1 MSSENE
7 NYVRSTCE
15 RINDEAI
22 IIRGMTSSELR
33 VAMIISFVVWL
44 PLSIFIGIAVGH
56 PMMGLGLVGVGG
68 IASILFIGTIFQ
80 KVKRNKPDGYYQQ
93 LVIILMSKTGLK
105 KLPFLKYSGHW
116 SVGRNN
122 L

>member
-1 MSSENE
+1 MSNENE
-7 NYVRSTCE
+7 TYSRSTCE
-15 RINDEAI
+15 RINDEPI

-33 VAMIISFVVWL
+33 VAMIVSFVVWL

-68 IASILFIGTIFQ
+68 IANILVIGSLFQ
-80 KVKRNKPDGYYQQ
+80 KVKRNKPAGYYQQ
-93 LVIILMSKTGLK
+93 LVIILMCKTGFK
-105 KLPFLKYSGHW
+105 KLPFLKYSGYW